1 MKWYDFFGD
10 DMNKYPF
17 QITDD
22 ILNKVAEISQL
33 VGQVSVSSSLSSNPT
48 LRRTNRINTIY
59 SSLAIEQNT
68 LSIDQVTA
76 VIFFNNGKREFNTHT
91 DSGSAFKVTID
102 KTGNE
107 ISLVEI
113 Q

>member
-33 VGQVSVSSSLSSNPT
+33 VGQVSVDSSLSSNPT

-76 VIFFNNGKREFNTHT
+76 VIFLITESVNLILTLIAVVRSRLQLIKQAIR
-91 DSGSAFKVTID
+91 
-102 KTGNE
+102 
-107 ISLVEI
+107 
-113 Q
+113 

>member
-10 DMNKYPF
+10 DMNKYLF

-22 ILNKVAEISQL
+22 TLNKVAEISQL
-33 VGQVSVSSSLSSNPT
+33 IGQVSVGSSLSSNPT
-48 LRRTNRINTIY
+48 LKRTNRINTIY

-76 VIFFNNGKREFNTHT
+76 VIFLIMESVNLIFTLIAVLRSMLQLIKQAMR
-91 DSGSAFKVTID
+91 
-102 KTGNE
+102 
-107 ISLVEI
+107 
-113 Q
+113 

>member
-17 QITDD
+17 QITDE
-22 ILNKVAEISQL
+22 ILNKVAEISHL
-33 VGQVSVSSSLSSNPT
+33 VGKVSVNLSLSSNPT

-76 VIFFNNGKREFNTHT
+76 VI
-91 DSGSAFKVTID
+91 
-102 KTGNE
+102 
-107 ISLVEI
+107 SLITESVNLLLTMI
-113 Q
+113 AVMRSRLQLIKQAMR